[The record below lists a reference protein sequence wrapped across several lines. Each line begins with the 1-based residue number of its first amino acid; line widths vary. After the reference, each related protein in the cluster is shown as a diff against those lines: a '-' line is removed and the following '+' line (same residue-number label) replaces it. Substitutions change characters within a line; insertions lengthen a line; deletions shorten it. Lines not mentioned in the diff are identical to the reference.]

1 MNKLFTRLFLSL
13 SASILMFGAVA
24 QEKPHKCGTDHELQR
39 LLKEKPELRKKLEK
53 AFSLNHSTLKSY
65 DDSTLYIIPVVFH
78 VLHQNGPER
87 ISLTQIQGC
96 LDALNENYRN
106 TNASHANSYYTF
118 DTLRGDAKIEF
129 RLAQIDPYGNC
140 TNGVDYVYTS
150 ETMIGDN
157 NSKLNQW
164 DRSKYLNIWTV
175 NSFARGGG
183 LLGFSM
189 FPDAVSEGTFYM
201 DGVMMLYSEV
211 NTFSTT
217 LTHEIGHYLNLAHP
231 WGFDN
236 DPEVACGDD
245 GVTDTP
251 ITKGFQSVCP
261 AMSVNSS
268 RTCTTVDHTIGMDFD
283 SVRTDNGVKD
293 LTIND
298 AGKEVYVENLVYNGT
313 ALNSS
318 VDSSFIFSNWSIG
331 AVDGD
336 NDYANQSGNID
347 LNNYFETRVSVKGNN
362 LLNINK
368 LSFVLSR
375 SDNGARSVALRSSVD
390 NFSSN
395 ITMTSLNTLIAQ
407 DNSTTLDNTIFF
419 NDTTANALV
428 EASLTSTPYLDLTD
442 QDTVTFRFY
451 AWNSEDV
458 NGTFGLDSVTVRLKT
473 GIIENIE
480 NYMDYANCPK
490 MFTKEQIV
498 RMRTALAS
506 STSERNNL
514 FSAENLIATGVND
527 DYVAGLCSPVADFYA
542 TAKTV
547 CMDENISFYESAWG
561 GTVADYT
568 WSFEGATPATSTSQN
583 PTVKFDNPG
592 YKTVSLIVSNATGSD
607 TLSKT
612 ILVTGNWADFVG
624 PKLIDFE
631 DDYKYWFVPVNE
643 YENETSFALAYGMG
657 YNNSDCYVLQNFKD
671 VSMAP
676 SYSSDYFYNDRLGND
691 VDYLFSPSFDLRN
704 TSGVTIKFKYAYAT
718 NGTVL
723 TANSTQD
730 ADITEKMRVYAV
742 RDCAT
747 SLGSPKKTISG
758 AELLTAGFS
767 SNMNFVPNS
776 ESQWKDFSLNYS
788 ASSTLDGNVRFV
800 IAFESSDVS
809 NNLYIDDFFV
819 DGFLGIEQQ
828 EISDMN
834 LSVYPNPLNSNESI
848 NVSYIAGN
856 NPVELVLRN
865 AQGQVIYNTT
875 VKTTNA
881 QVNHSINVGSKLPAA
896 CYFLEVKNGEFK
908 TIRKVIVM

>member
-1 MNKLFTRLFLSL
+1 MNKLFTKLFLSL

-24 QEKPHKCGTDHELQR
+24 QENPHKCGTDHELQR

-53 AFSLNHSTLKSY
+53 AFSENQAKLKSY
-65 DDSTLYIIPVVFH
+65 DDSTVYIVPVVFH

-87 ISLTQIQGC
+87 ISLNQIQTC
-96 LDALNENYRN
+96 LETLNANYRN
-106 TNASHANSYYTF
+106 TNANHADSYYIF
-118 DTLRGDAKIEF
+118 DSLRGDAKIEF

-175 NSFARGGG
+175 NSFERGGG

-189 FPDAVSEGTFYM
+189 FPDAVSDGAFYM
-201 DGVMMLYSEV
+201 DGVMVLYSEV
-211 NTFSTT
+211 NSYSTT
-217 LTHEIGHYLNLAHP
+217 ITHEVGHYLNLAHP

-261 AMSVNSS
+261 TPSVNSA

-283 SVRTDNGVKD
+283 SVRTDNGVED
-293 LTIND
+293 LTINEVEE
-298 AGKEVYVENLVYNGT
+298 EVYIENFVYNGT

-318 VDSSFIFSNWSIG
+318 LDSSFVFSDWSNG
-331 AVDGD
+331 GVDGD
-336 NDYANQSGNID
+336 NDYVNQLGNID
-347 LNNYFETRVSVKGNN
+347 LNNYFETRVSVSGNN

-368 LSFVLSR
+368 LSFILSR
-375 SDNGARSVALRSSVD
+375 SDDGARSVALRSSVD

-395 ITMTSLNTLIAQ
+395 ILMTSLNTLIVQ
-407 DNSTTLDNTIFF
+407 DNTTTLDNTIFF
-419 NDTTANALV
+419 NDTTANAVV
-428 EASLTSTPYLDLTD
+428 EASFSNTSYLDLTD
-442 QDTVTFRFY
+442 QDTVTFRLY
-451 AWNSEDV
+451 AWNSENI
-458 NGTFGLDSVTVRLKT
+458 NGTFGLDSVTVKLKS
-473 GIIENIE
+473 GVIENIE

-527 DYVAGLCSPVADFYA
+527 DYVAGLCPPVADFYA

-547 CMDENISFYESAWG
+547 CIDKNISFYESAWG
-561 GTVADYT
+561 GTVTDYT
-568 WSFEGATPATSTSQN
+568 WSFEDATPTTSTNQN
-583 PTVKFDNPG
+583 PTVKFNNPG
-592 YKTVSLIVSNATGSD
+592 YKTVSLIVSNASGSD

-657 YNNSDCYVLQNFKD
+657 YDNSDCYVLQNFKD

-676 SYSSDYFYNDRLGND
+676 AYSSDYFYKNRLGND

-723 TANSTQD
+723 TSNASQD

-747 SLGSPKKTISG
+747 TLGSAKKTISG

-767 SNMNFVPNS
+767 SNLNFVPNS
-776 ESQWKDFSLNYS
+776 ESQWKEFSLNYS
-788 ASSTLDGNVRFV
+788 TSSTLDGNVRFV

-819 DGFLGIEQQ
+819 DGFLGLEQQ

-834 LSVYPNPLNSNESI
+834 LSVYPNPVNSSEAI

-881 QVNHSINVGSKLPAA
+881 QVDHSINVGSKLPAA

-908 TIRKVIVM
+908 TIRKVVVM